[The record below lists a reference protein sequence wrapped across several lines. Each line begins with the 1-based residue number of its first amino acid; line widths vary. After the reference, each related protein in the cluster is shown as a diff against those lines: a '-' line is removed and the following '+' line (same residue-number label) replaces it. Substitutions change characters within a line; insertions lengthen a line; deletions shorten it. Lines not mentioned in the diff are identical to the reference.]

1 MNEKKK
7 PSNKVRVSY
16 FLPDLLLND
25 VKEQMISQGYDL
37 KSKSKW
43 ISEAVQDL
51 LCSNNYIDLVNLNEQ
66 MQGFEKLDYL
76 TIDRKIKGNI
86 DKAIIEIRKVHPSI
100 EGVQSKIIRTAIVQ
114 RLLK

>member
-1 MNEKKK
+1 MNEINKTSK
-7 PSNKVRVSY
+7 KVRVSY

-43 ISEAVQDL
+43 ISEAVQAL

-76 TIDRKIKGNI
+76 TIDRSIKGNI